1 MKLIYVCCLFLIS
14 LSFTG
19 HGADSERYGDTSWT
33 IKKIQPDWI
42 SISNKGK
49 GSIACTLFIGHG
61 DGKSWHVAL
70 LTDHFLV
77 NNQYESLG
85 VRVSFKASKPFTI
98 TNRNTSEFLDYT
110 KATDNLLFVGSTE
123 EVVNWMIQKELIEV
137 SIEEMG
143 GTQKVFTFDTHGLKE
158 VMLEAKRRQR
168 ALK

>member
-1 MKLIYVCCLFLIS
+1 MFAFGLAVQ
-14 LSFTG
+14 
-19 HGADSERYGDTSWT
+19 GAAPKKYRDTSWT

-61 DGKSWHVAL
+61 DGKPWHVAL

-98 TNRNTSEFLDYT
+98 TNRSTSEFLDYK
-110 KATDNLLFVGSTE
+110 KATDSLLFVGSTE
-123 EVVNWMIQKELIEV
+123 EVVNWIISKELIEV

-143 GTQKVFTFDTHGLKE
+143 GIYKTFTFDTRGLRE
-158 VMLEAKRRQR
+158 VMLEAQRRQR